1 MNDKNKKNP
10 TTGYLCVLMAGI
22 LWGTIGLFV
31 RFLNELGADSSVT
44 AFIRIFV
51 GSLIMFVVL
60 IVMSLV
66 KGENMFRLTKA
77 GLIQCIILGFFTQAM
92 FNACYS
98 RSINS
103 VGVATGSVL
112 LYTAPIFVCIMSA
125 LIFKEKI
132 TMRKAIALII
142 NLLGCFIMATG
153 GDLSNLKV
161 SALGI
166 FFGVAA
172 GFLYAL
178 VTIVGKFASGTT
190 HPFTTTFYSFFFG
203 WLALGVF
210 TRPWTAIAEVSS
222 GSFWLLAL
230 GFGLIPTVGSY
241 LFYMSGLNHDIELS
255 RAPIIASVEPVV
267 ATLIGVFIFSENIGL
282 INIIGLVLV
291 LFSVVFM
298 NVGLKKDD
306 PE

>member
-1 MNDKNKKNP
+1 
-10 TTGYLCVLMAGI
+10 MAGV
-22 LWGTIGLFV
+22 LWGSIGLFV
-31 RFLNELGADSSVT
+31 RLLNGFGADSSLT
-44 AFIRIFV
+44 AFIRIFM
-51 GSLIMFVVL
+51 GSLIMIPVL
-60 IVMSLV
+60 IISSRRT
-66 KGENMFRLTKA
+66 GRNMFRLTKA
-77 GLIQCIILGFFTQAM
+77 GLIQCIILGFFTQAL

-125 LIFKEKI
+125 LVFREKI
-132 TMRKAIALII
+132 TLRKAVALVI

-153 GDLSNLKV
+153 GDISTLKV
-161 SALGI
+161 SASGI

-203 WLALGVF
+203 WIALAVF
-210 TRPWTAIAEVSS
+210 SHPWGSITAVSS

-241 LFYMSGLNHDIELS
+241 LFYMTGLTHDIELS

-267 ATLIGVFIFSENIGL
+267 ATLIGVFVFSENIG
-282 INIIGLVLV
+282 IVNIVGLVMV

-298 NVGLKKDD
+298 NLGTAGGGASD
-306 PE
+306 E

>member
-1 MNDKNKKNP
+1 MNNKSSNS
-10 TTGYLCVLMAGI
+10 TTGYICILMAGI
-22 LWGTIGLFV
+22 MWGTIGFFV
-31 RFLNELGADSSVT
+31 RLLNEQGADSSVT
-44 AFIRIFV
+44 AFVRIFA
-51 GSLIMFVVL
+51 GSIIMFFVL
-60 IVMSLV
+60 IIMSLMR
-66 KGENMFRLTKA
+66 KENMFRLTKA
-77 GLIQCIILGFFTQAM
+77 GLLQCVILGFFTQAL

-132 TMRKAIALII
+132 TPRKGIALAI

-153 GDLSNLKV
+153 GDMSTLKV
-161 SALGI
+161 SAMGI

-203 WLALGVF
+203 WITLGVF
-210 TRPWTAIAEVSS
+210 TRPWGAIAEVSG
-222 GSFWLLAL
+222 GSFWLLAFA
-230 GFGLIPTVGSY
+230 FGLIPTVGSY

-267 ATLIGVFIFSENIGL
+267 ATLIGVMIFSENIGL
-282 INIIGLVLV
+282 INIIGLLMV

-298 NVGLKKDD
+298 NLGPKK
-306 PE
+306 PAEE

>member
-222 GSFWLLAL
+222 GSFWL
-230 GFGLIPTVGSY
+230 I
-241 LFYMSGLNHDIELS
+241 
-255 RAPIIASVEPVV
+255 
-267 ATLIGVFIFSENIGL
+267 
-282 INIIGLVLV
+282 
-291 LFSVVFM
+291 
-298 NVGLKKDD
+298 
-306 PE
+306 